1 MTIEQSPSSADPPP
15 GIAFGSAAAS
25 TVASYERELTAHRR
39 TEIRLREAL
48 ARDDALLRQKDE
60 LIQNGQLLS
69 RESEHRLL
77 NGLQMIVAVLS
88 LQSRASANTEAASQL
103 IAAANRVAMI
113 ERVHRH
119 LHCLDGAQT
128 VAFKKFIE
136 ELGRDFS
143 MMVPSEEAAEQSI
156 VVEGIEFNLPSVTA
170 IPLGF
175 IVSELI
181 TNAAKYGE
189 GRIAVN
195 LEQNPEK
202 GYALSVSN
210 DGPSLPEGFDPA
222 ASKGLGMRIIGT
234 LVKQIGGE
242 LRIGQGDNNQ
252 GTRFTVLF
260 S

>member
-1 MTIEQSPSSADPPP
+1 MIVEQLPSSADSLPD
-15 GIAFGSAAAS
+15 ITFGSTKAH
-25 TVASYERELTAHRR
+25 TVSSYERELTAHRR
-39 TEIRLREAL
+39 MEIRLREAL
-48 ARDDALLRQKDE
+48 VRDDALLRQKDE
-60 LIQNGQLLS
+60 AIQNERLLS

-77 NGLQMIVAVLS
+77 NGLQMIVALLS
-88 LQSRASANTEAASQL
+88 LQSRASASTEAASQL

-128 VAFKKFIE
+128 VAFKQFIE

-143 MMVPSEEAAEQSI
+143 MMMASEQATEQVI
-156 VVEGIEFNLPSVTA
+156 VVEGIEIKLPTVTA

-242 LRIGQGDNNQ
+242 LRIGRGDNNQ
-252 GTRFTVLF
+252 GTRFTVQF